1 MKKNSKDDKIT
12 VDSLNDEVSK
22 LNSQIDKLDT
32 KVSRFTAE
40 RLAMKK
46 HFDAYI
52 NRQFTEIRIVEKNDD
67 GKWGDYSGVFYITPS
82 EERKFLIQK
91 AEKHFNTYFKDSIW
105 HRNKHLGL
113 FLSNKKREKTLVK
126 TMITGDYKGGTK

>member
-1 MKKNSKDDKIT
+1 MNKNKDNKVT
-12 VDSLNDEVSK
+12 VESLQNEILK
-22 LNSQIDKLDT
+22 LNSQIDRLDT

-52 NRQFTEIRIVEKNDD
+52 NRQFSEIRIIERNDD
-67 GKWGDYSGVFYITPS
+67 GKWGDYSGVFYITPK
-82 EERKFLIQK
+82 EEKKFLIDK
-91 AEKHFNTYFKDSIW
+91 ARKHFNTYFKDSVW

-113 FLSNKKREKTLVK
+113 FLSNKKREKILVEE
-126 TMITGDYKGGTK
+126 MITGEYKGGDK